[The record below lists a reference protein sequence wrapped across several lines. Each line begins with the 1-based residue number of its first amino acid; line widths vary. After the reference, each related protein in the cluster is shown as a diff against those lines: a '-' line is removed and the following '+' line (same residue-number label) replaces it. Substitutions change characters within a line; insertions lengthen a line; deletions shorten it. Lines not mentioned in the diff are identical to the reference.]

1 MKVRCE
7 RCGKRIET
15 KPAATICHECE
26 SELSQE
32 QQMIEMDKAEAI
44 LEAQA
49 KEDARKQAEKET
61 ANSRDEMAVWIKV
74 LNEGD
79 SK

>member
-1 MKVRCE
+1 MAKVRCD

-15 KPAATICHECE
+15 KPAATICPECE

-32 QQMIEMDKAEAI
+32 QQMIEMDKATAI

-49 KEDARKQAEKET
+49 KEEAREQAEKDAMIDFSIDNYADME
-61 ANSRDEMAVWIKV
+61 D
-74 LNEGD
+74 
-79 SK
+79 